1 MSQEK
6 FYHSNQIMCIDSN
19 NNLFIPRMDTTTKSL
34 KVISTDDS
42 AVHEGK
48 TFISTVFFDDV
59 ADSASVNF
67 AFKTPTVAS
76 GKQVYLKSMNIFTSG
91 TKVRTDLY
99 ETTLDQVAGN
109 DMPVFNKNRNSEVDT
124 AMQSV
129 KSGVTFDATDASMLE
144 YELIGAGSKIEL
156 DRFVLKPNTTY
167 VKLFTNLSGS
177 AANISLKIEWIE
189 E

>member
-1 MSQEK
+1 
-6 FYHSNQIMCIDSN
+6 
-19 NNLFIPRMDTTTKSL
+19 
-34 KVISTDDS
+34 
-42 AVHEGK
+42 
-48 TFISTVFFDDV
+48 
-59 ADSASVNF
+59 VNC

-76 GKQVYLKSMNIFTSG
+76 GKKVYFKSVTVFTTG
-91 TKVRTDLY
+91 TKIRTDFY
-99 ETTLDQVAGN
+99 ETALDQVAGN
-109 DMPVFNKNRNSEVDT
+109 AMPVFNKNRNSDVVT

-144 YELIGAGSKIEL
+144 YELIGVGSKVEL

-177 AANISLKIEWIE
+177 AANISLKLEWIE